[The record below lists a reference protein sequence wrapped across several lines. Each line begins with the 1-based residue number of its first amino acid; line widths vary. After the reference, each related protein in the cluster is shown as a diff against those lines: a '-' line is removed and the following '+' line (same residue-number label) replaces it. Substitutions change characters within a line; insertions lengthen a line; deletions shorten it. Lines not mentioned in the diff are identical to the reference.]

1 MREPHKILRQGPRYH
16 SSMKAKTQDAKK
28 QPEYI
33 EGQKAFQ
40 RFDATMTALLSVPK
54 AVVEKREKAY
64 RAQVDANP
72 NRRGPKR
79 KA

>member
-1 MREPHKILRQGPRYH
+1 
-16 SSMKAKTQDAKK
+16 MKGKTQDAKK

-33 EGQKAFQ
+33 EGKEAFR
-40 RFDATMTALLSVPK
+40 RFDDVMGALIAVPK
-54 AVVEKREKAY
+54 AVVDEREKAY

>member
-1 MREPHKILRQGPRYH
+1 
-16 SSMKAKTQDAKK
+16 MKAKTQDAKK
-28 QPEYI
+28 HPEYI
-33 EGQKAFQ
+33 EGKEAFR
-40 RFDATMTALLSVPK
+40 RFDDMMTALVSVPK
-54 AVVEKREKAY
+54 AVVDEREKEY